1 MLEMTNQQ
9 LVGHWLSLRRDV
21 MAGVFFDDA
30 DNLSVLT
37 QDGVVESFYSS
48 SFFHLLDQC
57 IVYLDDAHT
66 RGTDLKLP
74 LNFRA
79 VVTLGPKVTKDRL
92 VQGMSQF
99 YPSTITPGDDQK
111 SQVACVCESWVTGN
125 PSSSVLHPKLT
136 GVYVTSK
143 ALTLHAQ

>member
-9 LVGHWLSLRRDV
+9 LVEHWLSLRRDV
-21 MAGVFFDDA
+21 VAGVFFDDA

-37 QDGVVESFYSS
+37 QDGVVESLYSS
-48 SFFHLLDQC
+48 PFSQLPEQC

-79 VVTLGPKVTKDRL
+79 AVTLGPKVTKDRL
-92 VQGMSQF
+92 VQGMSQLC
-99 YPSTITPGDDQK
+99 PSTP
-111 SQVACVCESWVTGN
+111 VVTKN
-125 PSSSVLHPKLT
+125 PR
-136 GVYVTSK
+136 
-143 ALTLHAQ
+143 LHANAKAGLWAIRALLCSTRS

>member
-1 MLEMTNQQ
+1 
-9 LVGHWLSLRRDV
+9 

-92 VQGMSQF
+92 VQGMSSF
-99 YPSTITPGDDQK
+99 VPLPLRPVMTK
-111 SQVACVCESWVTGN
+111 N
-125 PSSSVLHPKLT
+125 PR
-136 GVYVTSK
+136 
-143 ALTLHAQ
+143 LHAYAKAGLRAIRCLLCSTRS